1 MADNYTFKDASGST
15 RTARSSQ
22 IGAID
27 VPSVFV
33 ATAVATVLGFQQIT
47 VTGAAATLAS
57 YLSGAVIPT
66 GATHALVRGDSA
78 NAAAVRWRDDGTN
91 PTTSVGFEL
100 TAGDWTEWVN
110 LAGIRLIAVS
120 GSQILG
126 MSFRKYDS

>member
-1 MADNYTFKDASGST
+1 MADNYTFKDAAGST

-27 VPSVFV
+27 VPSVFA
-33 ATAVATVLGFQQIT
+33 ATAVASVINFQQIT

-66 GATHALVRGDSA
+66 GATHALVRADSA
-78 NAAAVRWRDDGTN
+78 NTAAVRWRDDGTN
-91 PTTSVGFEL
+91 PTSSVGFEL
-100 TAGDWTEWVN
+100 AAADWTEWIN
-110 LAGIRLIAVS
+110 LANIRLIVVS
-120 GSQILG
+120 GSQVLG